1 LSLDG
6 LGFDAS
12 LFDNNICLEL
22 NMCFQFNR
30 EQWLS
35 DCWEMARYQDLM
47 EYEAQEVLN
56 GADPLDFHRH
66 C

>member
-1 LSLDG
+1 MVAQ
-6 LGFDAS
+6 FD
-12 LFDNNICLEL
+12 
-22 NMCFQFNR
+22 R

-35 DCWEMARYQDLM
+35 DCWEMARHQDLM
-47 EYEAQEVLN
+47 EYEAQEILN